1 MLLAH
6 LFVTFPYMLGAV
18 KPLLDELEVTYEE
31 AAYTLG
37 AGKWQTF
44 RYVILPALRGGLFS
58 GTLLTFAHSL
68 GEFGATVMVSG
79 NLRLRTQTAP
89 LYIFAQFEAGHVAEA
104 NAVAAVLAAL
114 SFVIFFFLLRYAGN
128 AEALMSIRLDKLT
141 KSFGGQPV
149 VKPTSL
155 EVSDGELFVL
165 LGASGSGKSTI
176 LRMVAGLTLPTRGPS
191 GCATATS
198 PTCRRRTAGSAS
210 CSRTTRSSAT

>member
-1 MLLAH
+1 M
-6 LFVTFPYMLGAV
+6 
-18 KPLLDELEVTYEE
+18 TYEE

-89 LYIFAQFEAGHVAEA
+89 LYIFAQFEAG
-104 NAVAAVLAAL
+104 NVAAGQRGGGGAGGA
-114 SFVIFFFLLRYAGN
+114 LLRHLLLPAPVLRGRGER
-128 AEALMSIRLDKLT
+128 EALMSIRLEQLA

-155 EVSDGELFVL
+155 EVRDGELFVL

-176 LRMVAGLTLPTRGPS
+176 LRMVAGLTAAGLGGAS
-191 GCATATS
+191 GCTAATS
-198 PTCRRRTAGSAS
+198 PTCRRRSGGSAS